1 MIIREW
7 HGQTLPENADKYQQL
22 LKNKIL
28 QGFHRAQGY
37 RGAWILRGEQKDG
50 AVPFATLTLWD
61 SMDTIKALAG
71 EDYER
76 AIIEPEARALLSH
89 ADPRAVHYDATWC
102 E

>member
-22 LKNKIL
+22 LQSTIL
-28 QGFHRAQGY
+28 PGFHRAP
-37 RGAWILRGEQKDG
+37 RFKGAWILRGEEKHG
-50 AVPFATLTLWD
+50 AVPFATLTLWE
-61 SMDTIKALAG
+61 SIEAIKALAG

-76 AIIEPEARALLSH
+76 AIIEPEARALLSQ
-89 ADPRAVHYDATWC
+89 ADESAVHYEAAWC